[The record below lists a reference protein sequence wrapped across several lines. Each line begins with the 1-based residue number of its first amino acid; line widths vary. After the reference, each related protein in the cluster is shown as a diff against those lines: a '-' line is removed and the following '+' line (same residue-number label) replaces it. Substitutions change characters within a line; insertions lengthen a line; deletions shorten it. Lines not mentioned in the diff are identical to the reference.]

1 MNLVISL
8 TILRVGVHVL
18 SVVGLVVST
27 VSVTLLRS
35 SVPRLVRYEFMLLVM
50 RLWLRLRLR
59 PRLRICVVRFGLL
72 KLVTASLRLLR
83 SGELRLIKLEF
94 GLRVIGPGMSLGLWS
109 IV

>member
-1 MNLVISL
+1 MPVPSA
-8 TILRVGVHVL
+8 
-18 SVVGLVVST
+18 VGLVVST

-35 SVPRLVRYEFMLLVM
+35 SILRLVRYEFMLLVM

-72 KLVTASLRLLR
+72 ELVTASLRPLKL
-83 SGELRLIKLEF
+83 GELRLIKLGS
-94 GLRVIGPGMSLGLWS
+94 GLRVIGPGMSLGFWS